1 MPILPHHVLCTRIH
15 TGCQLYSMRA
25 KHVPQTAKN
34 EPDLSRARPCG
45 LLNFALHASP
55 STAPPA
61 EQKEKLIVREID
73 RERER
78 GTEGTIDF

>member
-1 MPILPHHVLCTRIH
+1 
-15 TGCQLYSMRA
+15 MRA

-34 EPDLSRARPCG
+34 EPVLSRARPCG

-61 EQKEKLIVREID
+61 EQKEKLIEID
-73 RERER
+73 RQRER